1 MEGLTQDE
9 RRDLILS
16 VGTHRGE
23 RRLSPLEVAQ
33 LLEKARAA
41 GATKRECSKALQV
54 GVTQISTFLKLLELT
69 AEVQHLAGWGSAQQA
84 SIPFSSLAEL
94 HRMHPAVQL
103 RVAEVILRE
112 GLTWKEVIEL
122 TQIARRSGDP
132 VEQCI
137 KVVLARRPQ
146 IERRY
151 LFMGKVD
158 DRAADSLSALSQRER
173 DALLDQVLQDLLGSR
188 YAFEARLGQEHF
200 TVLTSEDILV
210 PLKVDA
216 DELERQINA
225 RTWELCIAR
234 DLSN

>member
-1 MEGLTQDE
+1 MEGLTPEE

-16 VGTHRGE
+16 VGTHRGQ

-33 LLEKARAA
+33 LLAKARES
-41 GATKRECSKALQV
+41 GATRRECSEVLQV
-54 GVTQISTFLKLLELT
+54 SLTQIGTFLKLLQL
-69 AEVQHLAGWGSAQQA
+69 APEVQHLAGWGGARQA

-94 HRMHPAVQL
+94 HRLPPLDQL
-103 RVAEVILRE
+103 HVAEVILGE

-122 TQIARRSGDP
+122 AQIANRSSDP
-132 VEQCI
+132 IEECI

-151 LFMGKVD
+151 LLMGKVD

-173 DALLDQVLQDLLGSR
+173 DSLLDQVLQDLLGGR
-188 YAFEARLGQEHF
+188 YAFEARLGQGHF
-200 TVLTSEDILV
+200 TVLTSEDILIA
-210 PLKVDA
+210 LKVDA